1 MKEPLDPKKVWATRI
16 LTGGAIYYLLGG
28 REMRVAVAGAAVLY
42 LVNKKYIPQ
51 PEPVAETPKLE
62 VKSPEIPPKEQS
74 KPERPVT
81 QRKSTDHFFDQAL
94 HGR

>member
-42 LVNKKYIPQ
+42 LVNKKIHSS
-51 PEPVAETPKLE
+51 A
-62 VKSPEIPPKEQS
+62 
-74 KPERPVT
+74 
-81 QRKSTDHFFDQAL
+81 
-94 HGR
+94 